1 MSLVTW
7 SAILDSIRAAELK
20 PTPSNLELYRKDVW
34 VTPAPPSPPVRLSVI
49 DIAPERPEQT
59 LVLIHG
65 FAASSA
71 WWYHQVNPLAQ
82 RNRVLAIELRGH
94 GRSSRPE
101 QGYTVSQMADDIA
114 LALEALEIEEPVTAV
129 GHSAGGFIAADLAL
143 RHPER
148 VGKLVLVAT
157 PIAIER
163 RALPLRA
170 RISASCPDFLL
181 RAMQPLYEMD
191 PKGRGSAYLLG
202 VKRLFNDD
210 LVHWDGTRKF
220 PHLAQPTLVIVGD
233 RDYVFPEEYYTQVA
247 ELVPQAELVNVG
259 VSKHQV
265 PLERPKA
272 VLRAI
277 ERFIEPS
284 AVERFEP
291 RWRSENDDVDSIRL
305 LAERPWIARYEGHVP
320 PTLDIP
326 QVPLTRLLEYAARRF
341 PRRAAVHCQNQTLSY
356 RDLNTEAGRFA
367 AALQE
372 LGVAKGKRV
381 MLLLP
386 NTPHFVA
393 AFYGTLRLGAIA
405 VLSNPLEQADEI
417 VRQAQQ
423 TGAQVLVAAG
433 RSAEVAGL
441 LRNQSEVRHVI
452 YTQDHLWSQLLAQAS
467 HLTVP
472 SGADVHPGDTAAVL
486 FTAGTTGSPKGVK
499 LSHRN
504 LVANALQVGTWL
516 SSVRARRPT
525 ILCTVPFSHAYGM
538 TLGMNLAIYLAAG
551 TVSLPAFDPRTVLE
565 HVKRHKPTLFVA
577 TPAQYLALN
586 SFSGIRDYTSDALH
600 LCISASAPLPVEVK
614 EAFERLTKV
623 RIIEGY
629 GLTEATLMTHVNPVN
644 ENRTGSVGLPLPGT
658 EARIVDLSGGQPLPC
673 GQAGELL
680 VRGPQVMQGYWN
692 KPDTQTALDADGWL
706 HTGDAACM
714 DDDGYFQILGR
725 RRDIWTDDEGCP
737 IFPRDVEETMY
748 ELPEV
753 NEVAVV
759 ATENRLVAFVVL
771 RAGDHISSE
780 DILQFCRHRLSPSH
794 VPRRVVFVD
803 ELPRNHIGKILTRRI
818 LDIYHASGAS
828 PSTD

>member
-20 PTPSNLELYRKDVW
+20 PTPGNLELYRKDVW
-34 VTPAPPSPPVRLSVI
+34 VTPAPLSPPVRLSVI
-49 DIAPERPEQT
+49 DMAPECPEQT

-65 FAASSA
+65 LAASSA
-71 WWYHQVNPLAQ
+71 WWYHQVDPLAQ

-94 GRSSRPE
+94 GRSSYPE
-101 QGYTVSQMADDIA
+101 QGYTVSQMADDVA
-114 LALEALEIEEPVTAV
+114 MALEALDIEEPVIAV

-148 VGKLVLVAT
+148 VGKLILVAT
-157 PIAIER
+157 PVAIER

-170 RISASCPDFLL
+170 RISARCPDFLL

-210 LVHWDGTRKF
+210 LLHWDGTHKF
-220 PHLAQPTLVIVGD
+220 PHLTQPTLVIVGD
-233 RDYVFPEEYYTQVA
+233 RDYVFPERYYTQVA

-277 ERFIEPS
+277 ERYIEPDT
-284 AVERFEP
+284 AERFEP
-291 RWRSENDDVDSIRL
+291 RWRGENDDVDSIRL
-305 LAERPWIARYEGHVP
+305 LTERPWVARYERHVP

-326 QVPLTRLLEYAARRF
+326 QVPLLRLLEYAARRF
-341 PRRAAVHCQNQTLSY
+341 PRRAAIYCRNQTLSY
-356 RDLNTEAGRFA
+356 RDLNAGAARFA
-367 AALQE
+367 AALQD
-372 LGVAKGKRV
+372 LGVDKGERV

-405 VLSNPLEQADEI
+405 VLSNPLEQMNEI

-423 TGAQVLVAAG
+423 TDARALITAR

-441 LRNQSEVRHVI
+441 LRTQSEVHHVI
-452 YTQDHLWSQLLAQAS
+452 YTQDHPWPQWLAQAD
-467 HLTVP
+467 HLTAP

-486 FTAGTTGSPKGVK
+486 FTAGTTGAPKGVK

-516 SSVRARRPT
+516 SGVRAHRPT
-525 ILCTVPFSHAYGM
+525 ILCAAPFSHAYGM

-551 TVSLPAFDPRTVLE
+551 TVSLPAFDPQTILE
-565 HVKRHKPTLFVA
+565 HIRRHRPTLFAA
-577 TPAQYLALN
+577 TPAQYLVLN
-586 SFSGIRDYTSDALH
+586 SFSGIRNYTSDALH

-614 EAFERLTKV
+614 EAFERLTRV

-629 GLTEATLMTHVNPVN
+629 GLTETTLMTHINPVN
-644 ENRTGSVGLPLPGT
+644 GNRTGSVGLPLPGT
-658 EARIVDLSGGQPLPC
+658 EARIVDPSGGLPLPC
-673 GQAGELL
+673 DQTGELL
-680 VRGPQVMQGYWN
+680 VRGPQVMQGYWS
-692 KPDTQTALDADGWL
+692 KPDAQTALDADGWL

-725 RRDIWTDDEGCP
+725 RQETWTDDEECP
-737 IFPRDVEETMY
+737 VFPRDVEETMY

-753 NEVAVV
+753 SEVAVV
-759 ATENRLVAFVVL
+759 AVENRPIAFVVL
-771 RAGDHISSE
+771 RAGDHMSSE
-780 DILQFCRHRLSPSH
+780 DILRFCRHRLPPGH
-794 VPRRVVFVD
+794 VPRQVVFVD
-803 ELPRNHIGKILTRRI
+803 ELPRNYIGKILTRRI
-818 LDIYHASGAS
+818 LDKYRVSGAS